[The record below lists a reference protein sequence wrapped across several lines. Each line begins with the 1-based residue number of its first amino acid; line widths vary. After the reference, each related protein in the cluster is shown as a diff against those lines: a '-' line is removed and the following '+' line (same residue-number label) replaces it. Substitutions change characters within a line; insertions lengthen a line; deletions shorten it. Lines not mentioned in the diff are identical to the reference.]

1 MPINQHTLA
10 TLAVGHTEQ
19 LTSEVTLADVDRFAS
34 LSGDVSPVHVDDGY
48 ARSKGFPGR
57 IAHGLL
63 VGAHVSA
70 LIGNQLPGQHGVL
83 QSCELEFRA
92 PLVPPERIEIT
103 GEVTGISVGTG
114 QVALKITVRN
124 SAGKLLATGKVKSIL
139 REPVVSP
146 LP

>member
-1 MPINQHTLA
+1 
-10 TLAVGHTEQ
+10 
-19 LTSEVTLADVDRFAS
+19 VDQFTA
-34 LSGDVSPVHVDDGY
+34 LSGDVSPVHVDDAY

-63 VGAHVSA
+63 IGAHVSA
-70 LIGNQLPGQHGVL
+70 LVGTRLPGQHGIL

-103 GEVTGISVGTG
+103 GEVTGISAGTG
-114 QVALKITVRN
+114 QVALKISVRN

-139 REPVVSP
+139 REPAASP
-146 LP
+146 LS